1 MVNEKL
7 NKLLI
12 GFVFLVVCFALDRL
26 SKIYILNI
34 LNNEGQVDLYIN
46 QFLNI
51 YLVWNTGIG
60 FGLFSSEDKL
70 FYNIFTAIIVIINL
84 VILYFAFIESKIK
97 SFFLMIILGGSLGNL
112 FDRVYYRAVPDF
124 IDLSAVFCFC
134 ITGSSNPKPPSI
146 TLKKDRFIPL
156 HIIYDKIAPDAPTNA
171 PVIIIR
177 IFPRV
182 KPIPQAAQP
191 E

>member
-1 MVNEKL
+1 MGNEKI

-12 GFVFLVVCFALDRL
+12 GFTFLVICFALDRL

-34 LNNEGQVDLYIN
+34 LNNEGQVDFYIN

-124 IDLSAVFCFC
+124 IDL
-134 ITGSSNPKPPSI
+134 N
-146 TLKKDRFIPL
+146 
-156 HIIYDKIAPDAPTNA
+156 
-171 PVIIIR
+171 
-177 IFPRV
+177 
-182 KPIPQAAQP
+182 
-191 E
+191 